1 MPDKDLFQR
10 TFALGWRRVYRL
22 AEGSVSSNSE
32 LGTACITALAKT
44 LRESKGCPGF
54 NEIAEI
60 VSNVEQERK
69 SQPLFAAGGIL
80 SLSMPLAS
88 IRQVEHKYKENRVT
102 KVAARA
108 ARAFLVKEKGTE
120 NGAGELKQNL
130 AEKICLDLADHHF
143 FGRGRNYLV
152 QHRFGTFA
160 QELDWEHDVKDK
172 MKPSLSKLADKLFK
186 NPNST
191 TIRAPNRG
199 GIRKSTQE
207 LLNETLS

>member
-10 TFALGWRRVYRL
+10 TFAAGWRRVYRL
-22 AEGSVSSNSE
+22 AEGAVSSNSE
-32 LGTACITALAKT
+32 LGAACITALAKT

-69 SQPLFAAGGIL
+69 SQPLFAAGGVL
-80 SLSMPLAS
+80 SLSKPLAS
-88 IRQVEHKYKENRVT
+88 IRQVEQKYKENRMT

-130 AEKICLDLADHHF
+130 AERICLDLADHHF

-160 QELDWEHDVKDK
+160 QERDWEHDVKDK
-172 MKPSLSKLADKLFK
+172 MKPSLSKLADKLLK

-207 LLNETLS
+207 LLDEPLS